1 MTRERERERNEKQ
14 RVKQRDRK
22 GDGRDM
28 SGGKGREMVSRSH
41 GRGDERQEQTN
52 SARQYSSPKFSKSK
66 VPVVSSSQNNV
77 SKFQETKK

>member
-1 MTRERERERNEKQ
+1 VTRERGGGKNEKQ

-41 GRGDERQEQTN
+41 GRGDE
-52 SARQYSSPKFSKSK
+52 
-66 VPVVSSSQNNV
+66 
-77 SKFQETKK
+77 